1 MADDF
6 DFSEVHKLA
15 VDLGKGNAA
24 TVTGARK
31 ILEVA
36 AIKIKKGMQKDAT
49 GHRGAPAFPASI
61 TYDISGLSAE
71 IGPDKSRRQGALG
84 NLLYFGSSN
93 NGPVIADLA
102 GPLKTEAPIFSGL
115 LSELAAKYLL

>member
-36 AIKIKKGMQKDAT
+36 AIKIKKGMASDAK
-49 GHRGAPAFPASI
+49 GIRHAPAFPASI

-84 NLLYFGSSN
+84 NLLYFGSAN
-93 NGPVIADLA
+93 NGPRIADIA
-102 GPLKTEAPIFSGL
+102 GPLKAEAPIFSGL